1 MPPLLEI
8 RGLRKHY
15 PQVEAVRGVDFS
27 IEAGSCFGLL
37 GPNGAGKSTTVE
49 ILEGVLEPSAGE
61 IRYRGKPRAAEFRQR
76 AGIMFQST
84 ALQDLI
90 TVGEALELFASF
102 YRHTRPMAELVEL
115 CDLGGFLDRETKKT
129 SGGQRQRLLLAIAL
143 VNDPEILFLDEPT
156 TGLDPQARR
165 NFWNLVHKIKD
176 EGKTLILTTHYMEEA
191 WELCDEIAIMDRGT
205 IIAQGSPHG
214 LLRKHFDNAVITFPL
229 TAKVQEMEDPQGE
242 EIVGVFRDKRELE
255 LVTTNIE
262 HTLRGLVAG
271 GYPLE
276 GIEVRS
282 PNLEDL
288 FLELTGHK
296 LRP

>member
-8 RGLRKHY
+8 RQLTKHY
-15 PQVEAVRGVDFS
+15 PQVEAVRGIDFA
-27 IEAGSCFGLL
+27 IEPGACFGLL
-37 GPNGAGKSTTVE
+37 GPNGAGKTTTVE
-49 ILEGVLEPSAGE
+49 ILEGVADASSGDILW
-61 IRYRGKPRAAEFRQR
+61 YGKARDEGFRQR

-90 TVGEALELFASF
+90 TVEETLELFGSF
-102 YRHTRPMAELVEL
+102 YRHTRPMAELIEL
-115 CDLGGFLDRETKKT
+115 CDLGGFLDRETKKI
-129 SGGQRQRLLLAIAL
+129 SGGQRQRLLLAVAL

-165 NFWNLVHKIKD
+165 NFWKLVHKIKR

-191 WELCDEIAIMDRGT
+191 WELCDEIAIMDHGL
-205 IIAQGSPHG
+205 IIAQGSPRG
-214 LLRKHFDNAVITFPL
+214 LLRKHFDNAVITLPMVD
-229 TAKVQEMEDPQGE
+229 KKGVMEDPQGE

-255 LVTTNIE
+255 IVTTDIE
-262 HTLRGLVAG
+262 RTLGRLVSSHF
-271 GYPLE
+271 PLE